1 MYLFPSFLPA
11 EPRGK
16 IGFLLVEISRL
27 ERFRKIPANF
37 EILSNFRR
45 VEFVQLFPDN
55 GVWNC

>member
-45 VEFVQLFPDN
+45 DFVRVEI
-55 GVWNC
+55 CSTISR